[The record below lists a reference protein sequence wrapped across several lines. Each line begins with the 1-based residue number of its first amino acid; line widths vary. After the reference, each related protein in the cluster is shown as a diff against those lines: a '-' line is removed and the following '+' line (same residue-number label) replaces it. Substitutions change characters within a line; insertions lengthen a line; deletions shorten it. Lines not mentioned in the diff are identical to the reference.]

1 MKYYELK
8 AVVNGNDVKLKK
20 SLFQSRDEAINYMF
34 NYYKN
39 HYLFNLNV
47 EDEYQLNNN
56 KHSVEYVCNF
66 YNRFTITRLSAA

>member
-8 AVVNGNDVKLKK
+8 AVVNGDDVKLKK